1 MVTQAIKC
9 PPALPEAIRRRFDR
23 MANNPVERT
32 SKVRIAPFHETLQ
45 GESCIRAPQDLM

>member
-9 PPALPEAIRRRFDR
+9 PPAVPEAIHGRFDR
-23 MANNPVERT
+23 MTNNQVERT
-32 SKVRIAPFHETLQ
+32 SKARIAPFHETLQ